1 MPEPARRVKKMEQQE
16 KIEETREAVLTEICR
31 KARKSALLL
40 GCASSAEKNQWLSAM
55 ADALENNIAPVMAA
69 NGIDMEKGAAKGLSS
84 AMLDRLRLDE
94 KRIRGM
100 ADALRY
106 VTTLPDPV
114 GEDLSSFTREDG
126 LLIKKVSV
134 PVGVIGFIYESRP
147 NVTTDAASLCLKSGN
162 AVILRGGSEAF
173 ASNCA
178 IADIVIAAA
187 EKAGMPEGA
196 VTLIRDTSHETVNT
210 LLKMDKYIDLIIPRG
225 GERLIRTVVRES
237 TIPVI
242 KHYKG
247 VCHLYVDKQ
256 ADISMALSILE
267 NGKFQRPGVCNAL
280 ETILIHEK
288 IAEKF
293 VPEMKKLFADKGLK
307 KVYGDE
313 KYCKLDASAES
324 IPEENYSN
332 EYLDTMISARIV
344 SSVEEAVEH
353 INFYGS
359 GHSDSIVTADSSAAG
374 YFQNYVDSATVYWNA
389 STRFTDGGEF
399 GMGAEIGI
407 STDKLHARGPMGLR
421 ELTTYKYKIYGNG
434 QIRK

>member
-1 MPEPARRVKKMEQQE
+1 MEQQE

-40 GCASSAEKNQWLSAM
+40 GCASTAEKNQWLSAM
-55 ADALENNIAPVMAA
+55 AEALEKNTASIMDA
-69 NGIDMEKGAAKGLSS
+69 NRIDMENGAAKGLSS

-94 KRIRGM
+94 KRIRAM

-114 GEDLSSFTREDG
+114 GEELASFTREDG

-134 PVGVIGFIYESRP
+134 PVGVMGFIYESRP

-178 IADIVIAAA
+178 IADVVIRAA

-196 VTLIRDTSHETVNT
+196 VTLIRDTSHETVNA

-247 VCHLYVDKQ
+247 VCHLYVDKE
-256 ADISMALSILE
+256 ADFAMALSILE

-280 ETILIHEK
+280 ETVLIHRD
-288 IAEKF
+288 IAERF
-293 VPEMKKLFADKGLK
+293 VPEMKKLFAVKGLK

-313 KYCKLDASAES
+313 KYCKLDSLAES

-332 EYLDTMISARIV
+332 EYLDTMISAKIV

-359 GHSDSIVTADSSAAG
+359 GHSDSIVTADESAAV

>member
-1 MPEPARRVKKMEQQE
+1 MQE
-16 KIEETREAVLTEICR
+16 LENICR

-40 GCASSAEKNQWLSAM
+40 GCASSADKNKWLLAM
-55 ADALENNIAPVMAA
+55 AEALEENTSVILAA
-69 NGIDMEKGAAKGLSS
+69 NSTDLEKGAAKGLSG

-94 KRIRGM
+94 KRIKGM

-114 GEDLSSFTREDG
+114 GEELSSFTREDG

-134 PVGVIGFIYESRP
+134 PVGVMGFIYESRP

-173 ASNCA
+173 TSNCT

-196 VTLIRDTSHETVNT
+196 VTLLRDTSHETVNH
-210 LLKMDKYIDLIIPRG
+210 LLKMDRYIDLIIPRG
-225 GERLIRTVVRES
+225 GERLIRTVVKES

-247 VCHLYVDKQ
+247 VCHLFVDKE
-256 ADISMALSILE
+256 ADLSMALSVLE

-280 ETILIHEK
+280 ETILIHSD

-293 VPEMKKLFADKGLK
+293 VPEMKKLFTAKGLK

-313 KYCKLDASAES
+313 KYCSLDENAQM

-332 EYLDTMISARIV
+332 EYLDTMISAKIV
-344 SSVEEAVEH
+344 SSLEEAVNH

-359 GHSDSIVTADSSAAG
+359 GHSDAIITANGKTAE
-374 YFQNYVDSATVYWNA
+374 YFQNYVDSAAVYWNA

-407 STDKLHARGPMGLR
+407 STDKLHARGPMGLK

>member
-1 MPEPARRVKKMEQQE
+1 
-16 KIEETREAVLTEICR
+16 
-31 KARKSALLL
+31 
-40 GCASSAEKNQWLSAM
+40 
-55 ADALENNIAPVMAA
+55 
-69 NGIDMEKGAAKGLSS
+69 
-84 AMLDRLRLDE
+84 
-94 KRIRGM
+94 
-100 ADALRY
+100 
-106 VTTLPDPV
+106 
-114 GEDLSSFTREDG
+114 
-126 LLIKKVSV
+126 
-134 PVGVIGFIYESRP
+134 
-147 NVTTDAASLCLKSGN
+147 
-162 AVILRGGSEAF
+162 
-173 ASNCA
+173 
-178 IADIVIAAA
+178 
-187 EKAGMPEGA
+187 MPEGA

-280 ETILIHEK
+280 ETILIHEE